1 MADANIVVKILD
13 QTKAGINA
21 IDRNLNKINDSA
33 KRSTKSLGNLRTAAV
48 GLATA
53 LSGKAILDFVDTIQ
67 TMDNRLKIVTSSSA
81 ELNQRFNELFAVAQ
95 STRAPLEETVELFSK
110 LSRSSEQLGLS
121 QQQVIDVAEN
131 FNKTLALSGASTQEA
146 ASSILQF
153 SQALASGV
161 LRGDEFRSLNE
172 NNTVLMGTLAKQLG
186 ITRGQLREYAGEGL
200 LTAEI
205 ITRALLEATEDLDNQ
220 FAQTD
225 VTVGQA
231 LTRLN
236 NAFQELGRTYLE
248 STGFGGLLVEGIE
261 LITEKIDIL
270 APIVGVGLV
279 AAFGAFVAAISP
291 VAAGIVAV
299 TTVVGALVI
308 AFDPLMDII
317 EDVARTIYSVLG
329 DAFDYM
335 VAIFDGLA
343 AALADPLN
351 AFDAFEEA
359 FDKSIRESA
368 EKATEQLEKF
378 EAQTAN
384 TGRQVRRTEAETED
398 FGDTVD
404 DYTESQ
410 SEANDESK
418 TAAEMLQEQMA
429 QTKKTTNAYE
439 DFIKAL
445 DKDIKLLK
453 LDTKER
459 EIQEEIGRAL
469 EAAAKDQKKAVEDL
483 GEEERRQISATVREK
498 VEQRQTQER
507 LIKEQEESERR
518 YNEQYEGLLRLEQRY
533 RDENLTDV
541 EQYNAAVAQINELTA
556 QGLIATEEEKTRILK
571 AIRSQ
576 YIEEYET
583 KSKAFRDNQMTEI
596 EKYNAEVLRITEL
609 TNAGI
614 ITSEEDKARYIEA
627 VRAEYAQK
635 YVDIAE
641 RQIESELTAFDRYT
655 RDRQELQDALNAGII
670 TSDQDRD
677 AVLRSINQSYIDST
691 VTEYNDLY
699 GLLEGKL
706 KEYTGISQ
714 KEFGI
719 LEEVVQLTFGVNIT
733 DIIKGTFA
741 SGIKSILGFKD
752 EGTAD
757 LTDMKGGIGSIFDG
771 VASIFDSTFIDKGLS
786 AIGTFITDG
795 FSLFDGFGTAVSS
808 VLGGLGSFISSNFSS
823 LFDSISSGA
832 SSLIST
838 VSGFFGGG
846 GGGGI
851 GATIGSF
858 FGPVGSVVG
867 GIVDFFFADGGYI
880 APGGVGI
887 VGEAGPEIISGPAH
901 ITSTQDTADMLSNM
915 GGSPVNVNFTINAVD
930 ARGVDNILVER
941 KELITNIVREAVQVR
956 GGRL

>member
-21 IDRNLNKINDSA
+21 IDRNLNRINDSA

-53 LSGKAILDFVDTIQ
+53 LSGKAVLDFVDTIQ
-67 TMDNRLKIVTSSSA
+67 TMDNRLKIVTSSNG
-81 ELNQRFNELFAVAQ
+81 ELNARFQELFDVAQ
-95 STRAPLEETVELFSK
+95 RTRAPLEETVELFSK

-121 QQQVIDVAEN
+121 QQQVIDVSEN

-205 ITRALLEATEDLDNQ
+205 ITRALLEATEDLDSQ

-225 VTVGQA
+225 VTIGQA

-248 STGFGGLLVEGIE
+248 STGFGGLLVDGIE

-279 AAFGAFVAAISP
+279 AAFGALVAAISP
-291 VAAGIVAV
+291 VAAGIVVA
-299 TTVVGALVI
+299 TTAIGALVV
-308 AFDPLMDII
+308 AFDPLLDII
-317 EDVARTIYSVLG
+317 EDVARTIYSVMG
-329 DAFDYM
+329 EAFDYA
-335 VAIFDGLA
+335 VAIFEGLA
-343 AALADPLN
+343 AAIKDPLN
-351 AFDAFEEA
+351 AFDAFENA
-359 FDKSIRESA
+359 FEKSIAESA
-368 EKATEQLEKF
+368 EKATQKLEKF
-378 EAQTAN
+378 EE
-384 TGRQVRRTEAETED
+384 QVKDAGTQVKKTEGETED
-398 FGDTVD
+398 FGNTVD
-404 DYTESQ
+404 DYTDSQ
-410 SEANDESK
+410 QDANKETK
-418 TAAEMLQEQMA
+418 TAAEMLQEQMN
-429 QTKKTTNAYE
+429 QTKKTKNAYD
-439 DFIKAL
+439 DFIKTL
-445 DKDIKLLK
+445 DNDIKLLK
-453 LDTKER
+453 LNTKER
-459 EIQEEIGRAL
+459 EIQIEIGRAL
-469 EAAAKDQKKAVEDL
+469 EAAAKDQEIAVEQL
-483 GEEERRQISATVREK
+483 GQEERRQIEATVRKK
-498 VEQRQTQER
+498 VEQRQKEEE
-507 LIKEQEESERR
+507 LIREKEESERR
-518 YNEQYEGLLRLEQRY
+518 FNEQYEGLLRLEQQY

-541 EQYNAAVAQINELTA
+541 EKYSEAVKTVNELTA
-556 QGLIATEEEKTRILK
+556 QGLIKTEEEKTRILK
-571 AIRSQ
+571 AIRSE
-576 YIEEYET
+576 YISDYEA
-583 KSKAFRDNQMTEI
+583 KSKTFRESQMTEI

-635 YVDIAE
+635 YVDIAQ
-641 RQIESELTAFDRYT
+641 RQIESELTAFEKYNQE
-655 RDRQELQDALNAGII
+655 RQELADAINAGII
-670 TSDQDRD
+670 TSDRDRD
-677 AVLRSINQSYIDST
+677 AVLRNINKQYVDAT

-741 SGIKSILGFKD
+741 DGIKSILGFKD
-752 EGTAD
+752 QGTTD

-771 VASIFDSTFIDKGLS
+771 VSSIFSSTFITDGLS

-795 FSLFDGFGTAVSS
+795 LSLFDGFGTAVSS
-808 VLGGLGSFISSNFSS
+808 VLGGLGDFILNNFGS

-851 GATIGSF
+851 GSTIGSF

-901 ITSTQDTADMLSNM
+901 VTSVDDTASILGNM
-915 GGSPVNVNFTINAVD
+915 GQSVNVNFTINAID
-930 ARGVDNILVER
+930 AQGVDNILVDR